1 MLSNGTIIALS
12 TPQGQGAIGLIRIS
26 GPEAISK
33 TKLFFQAKSKIKID
47 KAPNKEMIVGDFIVK
62 NEIIDEVLIT
72 KFKGPKSYT
81 GEDIIEISCHGS
93 SFIYKLL

>member
-33 TKLFFQAKSKIKID
+33 TKLFFQAKSKITVD
-47 KAPNKEMIVGDFIVK
+47 EAPYMQNLNRLQLAIFLNTGNKTRKE
-62 NEIIDEVLIT
+62 E
-72 KFKGPKSYT
+72 
-81 GEDIIEISCHGS
+81 
-93 SFIYKLL
+93 